1 MAEISPLLYRSWLYF
16 RFMYCIFGKLIPHT
30 RYCCFYVV
38 DKWSSWW
45 CEIHR
50 SIETLLGKAKKMD
63 QIDMYRLTFTNST
76 RNQHQTMQ
84 FCGQN
89 ELENTRACGSIRNY
103 FFFFKSGYLWWLSP
117 KIDRQKLSSLILL
130 LSFFSSS
137 PLSLSSCARMYHV
150 LISRSMSLHDPYQS
164 TQEPLWI
171 QTKTWN
177 LNCLLLSLC

>member
-16 RFMYCIFGKLIPHT
+16 RFMYCNFGKLIPHT

-38 DKWSSWW
+38 DKWISWW

-50 SIETLLGKAKKMD
+50 SIETPLGKAKKMD

-103 FFFFKSGYLWWLSP
+103 FIIFYFLKSGYLWWLSP
-117 KIDRQKLSSLILL
+117 KVDRQKLSSLHSAPLFLLL
-130 LSFFSSS
+130 LSFILIFLFQNVSCFDMPEYVTTWSIPVHPGTS
-137 PLSLSSCARMYHV
+137 MDSNQSLK
-150 LISRSMSLHDPYQS
+150 P
-164 TQEPLWI
+164 
-171 QTKTWN
+171 
-177 LNCLLLSLC
+177 